1 MYQESDLLPLSG
13 IQHLLFCERQWG
25 LIHIEQQWQENR
37 LTAEG
42 RLLHTQ
48 ADNAVVEQ
56 RGGLRI
62 VRALPLRSFRLG
74 LSGKADVVEFP
85 LSGEAPVPVE
95 YKRGRA
101 KLTDVDRVQLC
112 AQGLCLEEMLG
123 VEVPRGALF
132 YGQPR
137 RRVLVEFDA
146 KLRAVTTALAFRM
159 HELYAASVTPAPVLL
174 PHCRNCS
181 LTSLCQP
188 AALLH
193 RGSARTFLRRAV
205 RVNLQETMPTEA
217 DEETA

>member
-1 MYQESDLLPLSG
+1 MYQEADLLPLSG

-25 LIHIEQQWQENR
+25 LIHIEQQWEENR

-42 RLLHTQ
+42 RLLHTI
-48 ADNAVVEQ
+48 ADSPIVEQ
-56 RGGLRI
+56 RGGVRT

-85 LSGEAPVPVE
+85 LNGDAPVPVE

-101 KLTDVDRVQLC
+101 KFTDVDKVQLC

-123 VEVPRGALF
+123 VRVPQGALF
-132 YGQPR
+132 YGLPR
-137 RRVLVEFDA
+137 RRTLVEFKAD
-146 KLRAVTTALAFRM
+146 LRAATEALARRM
-159 HELYAASVTPAPVLL
+159 HELYAAAITPPPVLL

-181 LTSLCQP
+181 LAGLCQP
-188 AALLH
+188 SAMTQ
-193 RGSARTFLRRAV
+193 RGSARTFLRRAL
-205 RVNLQETMPTEA
+205 RSNMQATWTEA